1 MDNKQMKQYNAAMLY
16 VQKNQYRV
24 NKSNAIFIMSIMGIT
39 LFMVMQFFIKY
50 YSCFN
55 RY

>member
-1 MDNKQMKQYNAAMLY
+1 MDTKQMKQYNAAMLY

-24 NKSNAIFIMSIMGIT
+24 NKSNAIFIMSIMGMT
-39 LFMVMQFFIKY
+39 LFIMMQFVMKY
-50 YSCFN
+50 YSCIN